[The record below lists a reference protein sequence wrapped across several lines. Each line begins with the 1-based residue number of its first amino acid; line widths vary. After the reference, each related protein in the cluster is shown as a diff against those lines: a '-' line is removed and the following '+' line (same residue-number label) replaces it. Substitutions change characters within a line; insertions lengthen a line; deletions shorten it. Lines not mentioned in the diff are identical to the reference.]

1 MTPEKIIKLNG
12 QDVKMI
18 YCTATEN
25 GFEDM
30 SNRPIQVFFPTFG
43 KDAQGNDII
52 VEPARA
58 KTADFITLALA
69 AIVAAYTKDDAE
81 PPINAKYIL
90 YDATPQERTDLLT
103 AITELRAKWYNV
115 NDVAGSLIREDAAAA
130 EAAANKGKGGQRRNA
145 KPKNA

>member
-52 VEPARA
+52 VEPAQA

-90 YDATPQERTDLLT
+90 YDATPQERNDLLT
-103 AITELRAKWYNV
+103 AIIELRNKWYEV
-115 NDVAGSLIREDAAAA
+115 PSVIKPEIEEGKEDTSP
-130 EAAANKGKGGQRRNA
+130 NA
-145 KPKNA
+145 PQPTTSSKE

>member
-30 SNRPIQVFFPTFG
+30 SNRSIQVFFPTFG
-43 KDAQGNDII
+43 KDKEGNDII
-52 VEPARA
+52 VEPAQA
-58 KTADFITLALA
+58 KTGDFITLALA
-69 AIVAAYTKDDAE
+69 AIVAAAAKDDAE

-90 YDATPQERTDLLT
+90 YNATPQERTDLLT
-103 AITELRAKWYNV
+103 AIIELRAEWYKV
-115 NDVAGSLIREDAAAA
+115 NDVAADLIREEAAAA
-130 EAAANKGKGGQRRNA
+130 DRAAGKGKRVQRNP